1 METQPGRTGPAR
13 RTRVL
18 IVVGSVTI
26 VMLVIVGVLYAT
38 RQFTPAAASRQQ
50 MVHDMGSQVMPF
62 DLDKTT
68 HVFKVTD
75 TGGIQQVIA
84 KDLNDQ
90 QQIALIQQHL
100 QHETMLFGM
109 GNFSD
114 PSTLHGSDMPGLKEL
129 EAGAGRIKVE
139 YTTLPNGAQLTY
151 TTPDPQL
158 IAALHQWFGAQLSD
172 HGQDAT
178 DHQ

>member
-1 METQPGRTGPAR
+1 METQPGRPGLAR
-13 RTRVL
+13 RTLVL
-18 IVVGSVTI
+18 IAVGSVAVT
-26 VMLVIVGVLYAT
+26 VLVIVGVLSAT
-38 RQFTPAAASRQQ
+38 GQFTPAAASRQQ

-84 KDLNDQ
+84 KDPTDQ
-90 QQIALIQQHL
+90 QQIALIRQHL
-100 QHETMLFGM
+100 QHETMQFGL

-114 PSTLHGSDMPGLKEL
+114 PSTLHGPDMPGLKEL
-129 EAGAGRIKVE
+129 EAGAGQIKVE

-158 IAALHQWFGAQLSD
+158 ITALHQWLGAQLSD

-178 DHQ
+178 NR

>member
-1 METQPGRTGPAR
+1 MEIQPGRAGLAR
-13 RTRVL
+13 RKLVL
-18 IVVGSVTI
+18 IAISSAVATA
-26 VMLVIVGVLYAT
+26 LVIGGVLYT
-38 RQFTPAAASRQQ
+38 TGQFTPAAATRQQ

-62 DLDKTT
+62 DLTKTT
-68 HVFKVTD
+68 HIFKATD

-84 KDLNDQ
+84 KNSTDQ

-100 QHETMLFGM
+100 QHETMQFGM

-114 PSTLHGSDMPGLKEL
+114 PSTLHGADMPGLKEL

-139 YTTLPNGAQLTY
+139 YTALPNGAQLTY

-158 IAALHQWFGAQLSD
+158 IAALHQWFDAQLSD

-178 DHQ
+178 DQ

>member
-1 METQPGRTGPAR
+1 METRPKRVGIVPR
-13 RTRVL
+13 RL
-18 IVVGSVTI
+18 WSIVVGGVVI
-26 VMLVIVGVLYAT
+26 VALVIVGVLYAT
-38 RQFTPAAASRQQ
+38 GQFAPAAANRQE

-62 DLDKTT
+62 DLEKTT

-84 KDLNDQ
+84 KDPNDQ

-100 QHETMLFGM
+100 QHEAMQFGL

-129 EAGAGRIKVE
+129 EASAARIKVE
-139 YTTLPNGAQLTY
+139 YTALPNGAQLTY

-158 IAALHQWFGAQLSD
+158 ITALHQWFGAQLSD

-178 DHQ
+178 DH